1 MMWRDAHQPGRGGGV
16 PRGVARL
23 VGDSPP
29 MRDLKEKI
37 PRVAAAP
44 FPVVIEGES
53 GTGKE
58 LIARAIHE
66 EGPRRAAAFVPV
78 NCAVLGDELFESELF
93 GHAKGAFTGAGQ
105 DRKGLLELS
114 SGGTVFL
121 DEVAE
126 LTPRAQAKLLRVLQD
141 GEVRRLGENRT
152 QRLDLRVVAAT
163 NRPLDAEAAEGR
175 FRKDLLYRL
184 HVVGLTAP
192 PLRERGRD
200 VARLAEH
207 CWKGV
212 AEAAG
217 SRATLAR
224 ETVAALAAHPW
235 PGNVWEL
242 QNVLANL
249 TVTGP
254 RYGPVGPGALPAA
267 FRTAAPAE
275 RQPPLSEAR
284 GSRTRDGPRCPRPP
298 PQRRPRRRRAGRHPP
313 GPLEADSPAPDRPL
327 QPRPRP
333 LGPIALAVTRGG
345 SGRGPCVAESAT
357 PAPFLEGTIC
367 RERPQRRVRHRS
379 TPRAPNRR
387 FAGGRSRHY
396 GRRNTG
402 RPLPSIRAI
411 GSASAGR
418 SGRRA
423 GRRDAIRGATGGP
436 LSESRAGAANGGK
449 GRTPAWSRSCAW
461 RGGRRS
467 GAALSPSLRRRFL
480 TTLLLPSLP
489 IDGLAGCLLPE
500 NFRESVSPYLSNG
513 HRPFGS
519 LNSIFLKLLPST
531 CLASNRSRLDSS
543 IVARSVTRLCL
554 LDGGTKSGSSSR
566 LLEQA

>member
-1 MMWRDAHQPGRGGGV
+1 MTWRDAYRSGRGGGE
-16 PRGVARL
+16 PRGGARL

-29 MRDLKEKI
+29 MRELKEKI

-93 GHAKGAFTGAGQ
+93 AHAKGAFTGAGQ
-105 DRKGLLELS
+105 DRRGLLELS
-114 SGGTVFL
+114 SGGTVLL

-141 GEVRRLGENRT
+141 GEIRRLGENRT

-163 NRPLDAEAAEGR
+163 NRPLDGEAAEGR

-184 HVVGLTAP
+184 NVVRLTAP
-192 PLRERGRD
+192 PLRERGPD

-212 AEAAG
+212 ADATG

-235 PGNVWEL
+235 PGNVREL

-267 FRTAAPAE
+267 FRKSVPAE
-275 RQPPLSEAR
+275 RQPTLAEAR
-284 GSRTRDGPRCPRPP
+284 EDLERAMVRD
-298 PQRRPRRRRAGRHPP
+298 A
-313 GPLEADSPAPDRPL
+313 
-327 QPRPRP
+327 
-333 LGPIALAVTRGG
+333 LG
-345 SGRGPCVAESAT
+345 
-357 PAPFLEGTIC
+357 
-367 RERPQRRVRHRS
+367 RHRS
-379 TPRAPNRR
+379 
-387 FAGGRSRHY
+387 
-396 GRRNTG
+396 
-402 RPLPSIRAI
+402 
-411 GSASAGR
+411 
-418 SGRRA
+418 
-423 GRRDAIRGATGGP
+423 
-436 LSESRAGAANGGK
+436 
-449 GRTPAWSRSCAW
+449 
-461 RGGRRS
+461 
-467 GAALSPSLRRRFL
+467 
-480 TTLLLPSLP
+480 
-489 IDGLAGCLLPE
+489 
-500 NFRESVSPYLSNG
+500 
-513 HRPFGS
+513 
-519 LNSIFLKLLPST
+519 
-531 CLASNRSRLDSS
+531 
-543 IVARSVTRLCL
+543 VARAAGELGVTRQGLSKL
-554 LDGGTKSGSSSR
+554 MARLQVDRFDPDREPPAPSR
-566 LLEQA
+566 

>member
-1 MMWRDAHQPGRGGGV
+1 MTWRDGYQPGRGGGQ

-37 PRVAAAP
+37 PRIVAAP

-93 GHAKGAFTGAGQ
+93 GHAKGAYTGAGQ
-105 DRKGLLELS
+105 DRKGLLELP
-114 SGGTVFL
+114 SGGTVLLL

-141 GEVRRLGENRT
+141 GEIRRLGENRT

-163 NRPLDAEAAEGR
+163 NRPLDAEAAEGQ

-184 HVVGLTAP
+184 NVVRLTAP
-192 PLRERGRD
+192 PLRERGPD

-224 ETVAALAAHPW
+224 ETVSALAAHPW
-235 PGNVWEL
+235 PGNVREL

-254 RYGPVGPGALPAA
+254 RYGPVRSDVLPAA
-267 FRTAAPAE
+267 FQKSVPAE
-275 RQPPLSEAR
+275 RQPTLAEAR
-284 GSRTRDGPRCPRPP
+284 EDLERAMVRDALGRHRSVARAAGELGVTRQGLSKLMARLQIDRFDPSHDRSFEGPPDRARTRDRRPP
-298 PQRRPRRRRAGRHPP
+298 RQ
-313 GPLEADSPAPDRPL
+313 PLFPVV
-327 QPRPRP
+327 Q
-333 LGPIALAVTRGG
+333 I
-345 SGRGPCVAESAT
+345 
-357 PAPFLEGTIC
+357 
-367 RERPQRRVRHRS
+367 
-379 TPRAPNRR
+379 
-387 FAGGRSRHY
+387 
-396 GRRNTG
+396 
-402 RPLPSIRAI
+402 
-411 GSASAGR
+411 
-418 SGRRA
+418 
-423 GRRDAIRGATGGP
+423 
-436 LSESRAGAANGGK
+436 
-449 GRTPAWSRSCAW
+449 
-461 RGGRRS
+461 
-467 GAALSPSLRRRFL
+467 
-480 TTLLLPSLP
+480 
-489 IDGLAGCLLPE
+489 
-500 NFRESVSPYLSNG
+500 SV
-513 HRPFGS
+513 
-519 LNSIFLKLLPST
+519 
-531 CLASNRSRLDSS
+531 D
-543 IVARSVTRLCL
+543 
-554 LDGGTKSGSSSR
+554 
-566 LLEQA
+566 